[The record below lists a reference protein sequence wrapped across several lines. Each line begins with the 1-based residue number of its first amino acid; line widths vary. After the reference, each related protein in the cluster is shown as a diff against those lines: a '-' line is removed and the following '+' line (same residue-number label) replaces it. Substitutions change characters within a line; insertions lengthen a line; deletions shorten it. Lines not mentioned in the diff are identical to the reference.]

1 MEGKSFWWKHFG
13 KVFGGKLCASNV
25 LAGKVFGGKNIL
37 QENLWREKV
46 FGGNILGKFLAG
58 NFVVGNLWAG
68 NILGLVSSLATNK
81 KLSKVSTCADMDLAN
96 CGRPPGPAVSLDL
109 QADPPVAPR
118 VFYVALES

>member
-1 MEGKSFWWKHFG
+1 MAGN
-13 KVFGGKLCASNV
+13 VFGVKS
-25 LAGKVFGGKNIL
+25 IWR
-37 QENLWREKV
+37 ENLWQEKG

-58 NFVVGNLWAG
+58 NFVVGKVLVG